1 MSNGWLRSLLTGRQP
16 PPTPAPRYDPAEVQT
31 FTDHGRWLL
40 GLHDKR
46 SENLSQRA
54 TTLLGFIAATT
65 ALLPAGFTLG
75 KNAIDFTI
83 PIRVNVVLVLVLLVV
98 AAGFCLRTLAVRKA
112 SVPSGTRLRE
122 QWTRFATGGD
132 RGLVHGQ
139 IANSLLG
146 GAADEDPIASSA
158 EEAKSRATNVRWAL
172 RAVGGAVVLMAVL
185 TGQILFQQGRG

>member
-1 MSNGWLRSLLTGRQP
+1 MSNGWLRGLLAAPQP
-16 PPTPAPRYDPAEVQT
+16 SPTPAPRYDAAEVQA
-31 FTDHGRWLL
+31 FTEHGRWLL
-40 GLHDKR
+40 ALHDKR

-83 PIRVNVVLVLVLLVV
+83 PVKANVVLVLVLLVV
-98 AAGFCLRTLAVRKA
+98 AAGLCLRTLAVRKA
-112 SVPSGTRLRE
+112 SVPSGARLRE
-122 QWTRFATGGD
+122 QWTRYATGGD

-139 IANSLLG
+139 VANSLLG

-185 TGQILFQQGRG
+185 TGQILFQQVRG